1 MLIDS
6 IKNNLNIVLHSTV
19 DFTRSKI
26 EKVAKFIFKSSC
38 HLFRY
43 IRDNPKITLA
53 SSFVIASVSISLQSK
68 PLAIMGLVLGVITVS
83 VLILRKSLR
92 QGDLNE
98 IDRLRKEINRITQ
111 EIDSEQRGY
120 DSLVNEGGSQ
130 EELLHFQLR
139 LISSIT
145 RNTAQIAEYE
155 RRINRMETPL

>member
-1 MLIDS
+1 
-6 IKNNLNIVLHSTV
+6 
-19 DFTRSKI
+19 
-26 EKVAKFIFKSSC
+26 
-38 HLFRY
+38 
-43 IRDNPKITLA
+43 
-53 SSFVIASVSISLQSK
+53 
-68 PLAIMGLVLGVITVS
+68 MGLVLGVITVS